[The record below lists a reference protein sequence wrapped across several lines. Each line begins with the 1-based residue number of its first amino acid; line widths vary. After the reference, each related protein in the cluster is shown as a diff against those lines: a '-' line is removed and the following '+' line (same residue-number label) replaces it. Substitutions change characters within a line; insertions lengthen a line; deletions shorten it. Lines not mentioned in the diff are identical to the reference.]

1 MEHRLASSSPARWG
15 DVVASVKGKKETAVL
30 DYMPQATSDVKCL
43 QMTQSY
49 ASTHFQLPVSERT
62 LTLSVQSVFK
72 QYTTTESDVGSNSG
86 EEWFDLEY
94 VS

>member
-1 MEHRLASSSPARWG
+1 MGRCGSICEG
-15 DVVASVKGKKETAVL
+15 ENGETAIL

-49 ASTHFQLPVSERT
+49 ASAHFQLPVSERT
-62 LTLSVQSVFK
+62 LALSVQSVFK

-86 EEWFDLEY
+86 KEWFDLEY